1 MGESQMSVALE
12 LYHGLTEAGEDKKKA
27 KLFADAFEHLERRY
41 PEVKDLATNGQ
52 LTEHSLQ
59 IKKDIAEINQQ
70 ISKDIA
76 ATNLQ
81 ASNNVAEINLQA
93 SNNVAEINLQA
104 ANNVAKINQKA
115 ASNLAE
121 TNLTIEKMR
130 SALAEKMNRHMWLQ
144 LGALSL
150 ATSTIIGFATFLAK
164 SS

>member
-59 IKKDIAEINQQ
+59 IKKDITEINQQ

-76 ATNLQ
+76 AT
-81 ASNNVAEINLQA
+81 NLQA

-150 ATSTIIGFATFLAK
+150 ATSAIIGFATFLAK